1 MKGNLMLKLLLG
13 SLMLG
18 MTALMAPAVHAESEP
33 TKAINFE
40 FVDVNGQKLKLSDFK
55 GKWVLVNF
63 WAPWCPLCWVEV
75 PTLNELNKRKDFV
88 VIGVGLDYGP
98 DESVVKDTAS
108 RHSIEFHAVVA
119 GGARRNPDSPFRQV
133 GPVDF
138 YPTSYIYDPK
148 VKSSCSFRGRSD
160 EQDSGLHGRLQT
172 EEHPIGGA
180 KQVMPEPASAIKEVT
195 FSKPGI
201 SDSPAK
207 AFPGRQESTGAH
219 NDILMLCELADRL
232 LTDGMFFTIIADFS
246 GSVAQSVEQ
255 RTFNPLVAS
264 SSLARPTIAGC

>member
-1 MKGNLMLKLLLG
+1 MLKLLLG
-13 SLMLG
+13 SLILG
-18 MTALMAPAVHAESEP
+18 MTTLMAPAVHAESEP

-40 FVDVNGQKLKLSDFK
+40 FVDVNGQQLKLSDFK

-98 DESVVKDTAS
+98 DESVVKDTAN

-138 YPTSYIYDPK
+138 YPTSYIYDPNGEIVMFIPGQVRMNK
-148 VKSSCSFRGRSD
+148 ILAFMDDYK
-160 EQDSGLHGRLQT
+160 QKNTQLA
-172 EEHPIGGA
+172 GA
-180 KQVMPEPASAIKEVT
+180 KPSESEPASAIKEVT
-195 FSKPGI
+195 FSKPGAMA
-201 SDSPAK
+201 PAK
-207 AFPGRQESTGAH
+207 AAPAVKK
-219 NDILMLCELADRL
+219 AP
-232 LTDGMFFTIIADFS
+232 
-246 GSVAQSVEQ
+246 
-255 RTFNPLVAS
+255 RT
-264 SSLARPTIAGC
+264 TTY

>member
-98 DESVVKDTAS
+98 DESVVKDTAN
-108 RHSIEFHAVVA
+108 RHSIEFHSVVA

-138 YPTSYIYDPK
+138 YPTSYIYDPNGEIVMFIPGQVRMNK
-148 VKSSCSFRGRSD
+148 ILAFMDDYKQKNTQLAGAKSSD
-160 EQDSGLHGRLQT
+160 
-172 EEHPIGGA
+172 A
-180 KQVMPEPASAIKEVT
+180 EPASAIKEVT
-195 FSKPGI
+195 FSKPGVI
-201 SDSPAK
+201 APAK
-207 AFPGRQESTGAH
+207 ATPAVKKGR
-219 NDILMLCELADRL
+219 
-232 LTDGMFFTIIADFS
+232 
-246 GSVAQSVEQ
+246 
-255 RTFNPLVAS
+255 
-264 SSLARPTIAGC
+264 